1 MPGRSFAINLISF
14 LESVTEA
21 KACRKPVVYLD
32 FSKAFDKVPH
42 KRLLAQLRAKGVSK
56 KVAKWIEHWL
66 TERTQR
72 VRVGLGGEMSKEGE
86 MGSGVPQGT
95 VLGPLLLLSFYR

>member
-1 MPGRSFAINLISF
+1 MISF

-21 KACRKPVVYLD
+21 KAYKKPVDVVYLD
-32 FSKAFDKVPH
+32 FSKAFDKVPY
-42 KRLLAQLRAKGVSK
+42 KRLLEKPRVKGVSK
-56 KVAKWIEHWL
+56 EVAKWIEHWL

-72 VRVGLGGEMSKEGE
+72 VSVGVGGEMSEEGE

-95 VLGPLLLLSFYR
+95 VFGSLASSQFL